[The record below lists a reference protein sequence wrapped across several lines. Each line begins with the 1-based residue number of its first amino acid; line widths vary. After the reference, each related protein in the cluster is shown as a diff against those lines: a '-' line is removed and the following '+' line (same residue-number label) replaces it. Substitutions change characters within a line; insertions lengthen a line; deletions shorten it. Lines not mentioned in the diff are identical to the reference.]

1 MSGAVT
7 GGCMSVVSVAGLQ
20 GFKSGSPV
28 TAGWVS
34 CSMVGRV
41 RLVVPRLR
49 RYRHRRRLASLAT
62 DRQ

>member
-1 MSGAVT
+1 
-7 GGCMSVVSVAGLQ
+7 MSVVSVAGLQ

-49 RYRHRRRLASLAT
+49 RYRHRRRLASLLRT
-62 DRQ
+62 GSDRTSVG